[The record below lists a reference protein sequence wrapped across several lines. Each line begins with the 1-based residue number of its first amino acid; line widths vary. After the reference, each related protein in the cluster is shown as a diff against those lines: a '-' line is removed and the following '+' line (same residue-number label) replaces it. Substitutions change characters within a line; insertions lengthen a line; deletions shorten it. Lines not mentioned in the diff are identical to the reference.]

1 MEDNAK
7 VLESLIEKATEFGQ
21 TSFELVKLK
30 AIDKS
35 ADVVSS
41 LIPNAIVLILVAS
54 FLVFL
59 NLGIA
64 FWLGEILNNAFY
76 GFFVVAGFY
85 GVVGIIFHFFIHNWM
100 KKRIGNFI
108 VKQLLK

>member
-7 VLESLIEKATEFGQ
+7 VIESLIEKVTEFGQ

-30 AIDKS
+30 AIEKS
-35 ADVVSS
+35 VDVISS
-41 LIPNAIVLILVAS
+41 LIPNAIVLVTLAS

-64 FWLGEILNNAFY
+64 FWLGEILNNSFY
-76 GFFVVAGFY
+76 GFFIVAGFY
-85 GVVGIIFHFFIHNWM
+85 GIVGIIFHFFIHNWM
-100 KKRIGNFI
+100 KKRIGNHI